1 MKIISKI
8 LKKSLAAVFI
18 AAMIV
23 VSFGSILIPKTEAA
37 NSYIDGNLLFII
49 NSSNEAEIARS
60 VSKGVSSIAIPNYV
74 YSKSNKQ
81 YYRVTRIWDNAFS
94 DCPEL
99 ANITISDSVTSIGS
113 NAFYNTAYYN
123 NYTNWENGVLY
134 ISKHLIK
141 AGNGISGTYAIKS
154 GTKCIADAAFKD
166 CTELK
171 YVVVPSSV
179 TSIGTS
185 AFSGCTGLTSVTIGN
200 SVTSIGTSAFSGC
213 TGLTSITIPNS
224 VTSIGT
230 SAFYGCTGLTSITIG
245 NSVTSIGTYAFYGC
259 TGLTSITIPN
269 SVTSIG
275 TSAFSGCTGLTSI
288 TIPNSVTSIGSSAF
302 EGCTGLTSITIPDS
316 VTRIEYDA
324 FSGCTGLTSI
334 TIPDSVTSI
343 GYRVFDGCNIK
354 ELIIAD
360 GSKTVTSTMVV
371 CKSTLEKVTIPD
383 SVMSIEDN
391 AFKDCTG
398 FTSIT
403 IPDSVTGIGSSAFEG
418 CTGLASIAIPDSVT
432 NIGSNA
438 FYNTAYYN
446 DDANWEND
454 VLYISNHLIKAKDS
468 INGVYAIKYG
478 TKCIADSAFSD
489 CTLLT
494 GITIPDSVA
503 SIGDNAFKGCTDLTS
518 IIIPDKATIGSNAFY
533 GCPAYG
539 TTGNCTWTLDGTV
552 LTISGNGSMANYKYN
567 EKASWRQD
575 ITKVIIKSGVKNI
588 GNYAFYGCKE
598 LTSVIVPESVTTIGF
613 SSFLNCTGLTSI
625 IIPSSVTSIDSS
637 AFSGC
642 DKSKLIIYTDSRDAT
657 AYKYA
662 KDNGYR
668 CVVLLN
674 NNDEIG
680 FSIDGNTLTVIGTGK
695 TPDYNLF
702 TSTPWYSAKDSITR
716 VIVDS
721 RITEVGTY
729 SFYGFDNLKELVC
742 ENANLKL
749 GTRAIN
755 TDNKNIRVY
764 SLSGGSLE
772 EYCSDNSVNFVS
784 PLDAPILVSVTGNS
798 ITVKAADGVNAEF
811 SLNGVNWQRS
821 GQFNSL
827 QPVTEY
833 KVYSRRY
840 NEYSPIASEPL
851 VVKTTKSTVSAPGA
865 PTIEEYS
872 VNKVTLKATSG
883 YEYSCD
889 GGLTWQSSN
898 VFEGIA
904 QNKIYEFRIRK
915 AETETIFASKKSAAL
930 YFALPKAP
938 EIERIGATTLT
949 LKAVDGFEYSLDKI
963 EWQTSPHFTGL
974 INNMTYTVYQ
984 RISGSQY
991 SNSYQLISSGTDV
1004 CINGTDKTT
1013 PAKPSAPIVASK
1025 TSSSVTLKATE
1036 GYEYSLDVKVWQIS
1050 NVFNGLNDDTEYTFY
1065 QRVAET
1071 ETSYAS
1077 ECSAGLK
1084 VKTDKAYTAGEL
1096 DGDGKITDKDA
1107 IYLLMHCYF
1116 PGDYPV
1122 DQPCDYNGDGIINDK
1137 DAVYLLMHCY
1147 FPNDYPITK

>member
-1 MKIISKI
+1 MKRIIFSV
-8 LKKSLAAVFI
+8 LAI
-18 AAMIV
+18 CL
-23 VSFGSILIPKTEAA
+23 ILIIVPVEVFAATVTASGTTGSCKWVLRGDALTIYDDSNNPYRDDPCIHIMDDCYSFKYQRPLQPPWGRDITSVFLTNTGNVGMYAFYNCEKLKAATMQACVKNIYSHAFDGCTNLTRVTFSNNLKTIGAYA
-37 NSYIDGNLLFII
+37 FSHCTSL
-49 NSSNEAEIARS
+49 
-60 VSKGVSSIAIPNYV
+60 SSIALPD
-74 YSKSNKQ
+74 SL
-81 YYRVTRIWDNAFS
+81 TRI
-94 DCPEL
+94 E
-99 ANITISDSVTSIGS
+99 S
-113 NAFYNTAYYN
+113 NAFYDTGIYN
-123 NYTNWENGVLY
+123 NESNWEDNALY
-134 ISKHLIK
+134 ISDCLVAVKKNDLNNQFCVK
-141 AGNGISGTYAIKS
+141 DGTRL
-154 GTKCIADAAFKD
+154 IAD
-166 CTELK
+166 E
-171 YVVVPSSV
+171 V
-179 TSIGTS
+179 
-185 AFSGCTGLTSVTIGN
+185 
-200 SVTSIGTSAFSGC
+200 
-213 TGLTSITIPNS
+213 
-224 VTSIGT
+224 
-230 SAFYGCTGLTSITIG
+230 
-245 NSVTSIGTYAFYGC
+245 
-259 TGLTSITIPN
+259 
-269 SVTSIG
+269 
-275 TSAFSGCTGLTSI
+275 
-288 TIPNSVTSIGSSAF
+288 
-302 EGCTGLTSITIPDS
+302 
-316 VTRIEYDA
+316 

-334 TIPDSVTSI
+334 TIPDSVTSR
-343 GYRVFDGCNIK
+343 GYQIFDGCNIK

-371 CKSTLEKVTIPD
+371 CESTLEKVTIPD
-383 SVMSIEDN
+383 SVTSIEDN
-391 AFKDCTG
+391 AFSGCRG
-398 FTSIT
+398 LTSIT
-403 IPDSVTGIGSSAFEG
+403 IPDSVTSIGS
-418 CTGLASIAIPDSVT
+418 
-432 NIGSNA
+432 
-438 FYNTAYYN
+438 Y
-446 DDANWEND
+446 
-454 VLYISNHLIKAKDS
+454 
-468 INGVYAIKYG
+468 
-478 TKCIADSAFSD
+478 AFSE
-489 CTLLT
+489 CSGLT
-494 GITIPDSVA
+494 SITIPDSVT
-503 SIGDNAFKGCTDLTS
+503 SIGGAAFSECSDLTS
-518 IIIPDKATIGSNAFY
+518 ITIPDSVTSIG
-533 GCPAYG
+533 G
-539 TTGNCTWTLDGTV
+539 
-552 LTISGNGSMANYKYN
+552 
-567 EKASWRQD
+567 
-575 ITKVIIKSGVKNI
+575 
-588 GNYAFYGCKE
+588 YAFYRCSR
-598 LTSVIVPESVTTIGF
+598 LTSITIPDSVTSIGKYAF
-613 SSFLNCTGLTSI
+613 YDCTGLTSI

-642 DKSKLIIYTDSRDAT
+642 DKSKLIIYTDSMAAT

-674 NNDEIG
+674 SNDEIG
-680 FSIDGNTLTVIGTGK
+680 FSIDGSTLTVIGTGK
-695 TPDYNLF
+695 MPDYNLF
-702 TSTPWYSAKDSITR
+702 TSTPWYSAKDSIKR

-755 TDNKNIRVY
+755 TDNKNIHVY

-772 EYCSDNSVNFVS
+772 KYCSDNSVNFVS

-811 SLNGVNWQRS
+811 SLDGVNWQRS

-872 VNKVTLKATSG
+872 VNKVTLKAISG

-904 QNKIYEFRIRK
+904 QNKIYEFCVRK
-915 AETETIFASKKSAAL
+915 AETETVFASEKSAAL
-930 YFALPKAP
+930 YFALPKVP

-991 SNSYQLISSGTDV
+991 SNSYKLISSGTDV

-1013 PAKPSAPIVASK
+1013 PAKPSAPIVSSK
-1025 TSSSVTLKATE
+1025 TSSSVTLKATA
-1036 GYEYSLDVKVWQIS
+1036 GYEYSLDGKVWHSS
-1050 NVFNGLNDDTEYTFY
+1050 NVFDGLKDDTEYTFY
-1065 QRVAET
+1065 QRIAET
-1071 ETSYAS
+1071 ETSYVS
-1077 ECSAGLK
+1077 ECSTGLK
-1084 VKTDKAYTAGEL
+1084 VKTDKAYTGGEL

-1122 DQPCDYNGDGIINDK
+1122 EQPCDYNGDGIINDK

>member
-1 MKIISKI
+1 MKRIIFSV
-8 LKKSLAAVFI
+8 LAI
-18 AAMIV
+18 CL
-23 VSFGSILIPKTEAA
+23 ILIIVPVEVFAATVTASGTTGSCKWVLRGDALTIYDDSNNPYRDDPCIHIMDDCYSFKYQRPLQPPWGMDITSVFLTNTGNVGMYAFYNCEKLKAATMQACVKNIYSHAFDGCTNLTRVTFSNNLKTIGAYA
-37 NSYIDGNLLFII
+37 FSHCTSL
-49 NSSNEAEIARS
+49 
-60 VSKGVSSIAIPNYV
+60 SSIALPD
-74 YSKSNKQ
+74 SL
-81 YYRVTRIWDNAFS
+81 TRI
-94 DCPEL
+94 E
-99 ANITISDSVTSIGS
+99 S
-113 NAFYNTAYYN
+113 NAFYDTGIYN
-123 NYTNWENGVLY
+123 NESNWEDNALY
-134 ISKHLIK
+134 ISDCLVAVKKNDLNNQFCVK
-141 AGNGISGTYAIKS
+141 DGTRL
-154 GTKCIADAAFKD
+154 IAD
-166 CTELK
+166 E
-171 YVVVPSSV
+171 V
-179 TSIGTS
+179 
-185 AFSGCTGLTSVTIGN
+185 
-200 SVTSIGTSAFSGC
+200 
-213 TGLTSITIPNS
+213 
-224 VTSIGT
+224 
-230 SAFYGCTGLTSITIG
+230 
-245 NSVTSIGTYAFYGC
+245 
-259 TGLTSITIPN
+259 
-269 SVTSIG
+269 
-275 TSAFSGCTGLTSI
+275 
-288 TIPNSVTSIGSSAF
+288 
-302 EGCTGLTSITIPDS
+302 
-316 VTRIEYDA
+316 

-334 TIPDSVTSI
+334 TIPDSVTSR
-343 GYRVFDGCNIK
+343 GYQIFDGCNIK

-371 CKSTLEKVTIPD
+371 CESTLEKVTIPD
-383 SVMSIEDN
+383 SVTSIEDN
-391 AFKDCTG
+391 AFSGCRG
-398 FTSIT
+398 LTSIT
-403 IPDSVTGIGSSAFEG
+403 IPDSVTSIGS
-418 CTGLASIAIPDSVT
+418 
-432 NIGSNA
+432 
-438 FYNTAYYN
+438 Y
-446 DDANWEND
+446 
-454 VLYISNHLIKAKDS
+454 
-468 INGVYAIKYG
+468 
-478 TKCIADSAFSD
+478 AFSE
-489 CTLLT
+489 CSGLT
-494 GITIPDSVA
+494 SITIPDSVT
-503 SIGDNAFKGCTDLTS
+503 SIGGAAFSECSDLTS
-518 IIIPDKATIGSNAFY
+518 ITIPDSVTSIG
-533 GCPAYG
+533 G
-539 TTGNCTWTLDGTV
+539 
-552 LTISGNGSMANYKYN
+552 
-567 EKASWRQD
+567 
-575 ITKVIIKSGVKNI
+575 
-588 GNYAFYGCKE
+588 YAFYRCSR
-598 LTSVIVPESVTTIGF
+598 LTSITIPDSVTSIGKYAF
-613 SSFLNCTGLTSI
+613 YDCTGLTSI

-642 DKSKLIIYTDSRDAT
+642 DKSKLIIYTDSMAAT

-674 NNDEIG
+674 SNDEIG
-680 FSIDGNTLTVIGTGK
+680 FSIDGSTLTVIGTGK
-695 TPDYNLF
+695 MPDYNLF
-702 TSTPWYSAKDSITR
+702 TSTPWYSAKDSIKR

-755 TDNKNIRVY
+755 TDNKNIHVY

-772 EYCSDNSVNFVS
+772 KYCSDNSVNFVS

-811 SLNGVNWQRS
+811 SLDGVNWQRS

-872 VNKVTLKATSG
+872 VNKVTLKAISG

-904 QNKIYEFRIRK
+904 QNKIYEFCVRK
-915 AETETIFASKKSAAL
+915 AETETVFASEKSAAL
-930 YFALPKAP
+930 YFALPKVP

-991 SNSYQLISSGTDV
+991 SNSYKLISSGTDV

-1013 PAKPSAPIVASK
+1013 PAKPSAPIVSSK
-1025 TSSSVTLKATE
+1025 TSSSVTLKATA
-1036 GYEYSLDVKVWQIS
+1036 GYEYSLDGKVWHSS
-1050 NVFNGLNDDTEYTFY
+1050 NVFDGLKDDTEYTFY
-1065 QRVAET
+1065 QRIAET
-1071 ETSYAS
+1071 ETSYVS
-1077 ECSAGLK
+1077 ECSTGLK
-1084 VKTDKAYTAGEL
+1084 VKTDKAYTGGEL

-1122 DQPCDYNGDGIINDK
+1122 EQPCDYNGDGIINDK

>member
-1 MKIISKI
+1 M
-8 LKKSLAAVFI
+8 
-18 AAMIV
+18 
-23 VSFGSILIPKTEAA
+23 
-37 NSYIDGNLLFII
+37 
-49 NSSNEAEIARS
+49 
-60 VSKGVSSIAIPNYV
+60 
-74 YSKSNKQ
+74 
-81 YYRVTRIWDNAFS
+81 
-94 DCPEL
+94 
-99 ANITISDSVTSIGS
+99 TSIDS
-113 NAFYNTAYYN
+113 
-123 NYTNWENGVLY
+123 W
-134 ISKHLIK
+134 
-141 AGNGISGTYAIKS
+141 
-154 GTKCIADAAFKD
+154 
-166 CTELK
+166 
-171 YVVVPSSV
+171 
-179 TSIGTS
+179 
-185 AFSGCTGLTSVTIGN
+185 AFSGCTGLKSVTIDD
-200 SVTSIGTSAFSGC
+200 SVTSIDSSAFSGC
-213 TGLTSITIPNS
+213 KINELIIANGSKS
-224 VTSIGT
+224 VTNTMVICKG
-230 SAFYGCTGLTSITIG
+230 YLEKVI
-245 NSVTSIGTYAFYGC
+245 
-259 TGLTSITIPN
+259 IPD
-269 SVTSIG
+269 
-275 TSAFSGCTGLTSI
+275 
-288 TIPNSVTSIGSSAF
+288 SVTSIGSSAF
-302 EGCTGLTSITIPDS
+302 SGCSGLTSITMPDS
-316 VTRIEYDA
+316 VTSIGSSA
-324 FSGCTGLTSI
+324 FSGCSGLTSI

-343 GYRVFDGCNIK
+343 GGAAFSGCSD
-354 ELIIAD
+354 L
-360 GSKTVTSTMVV
+360 
-371 CKSTLEKVTIPD
+371 
-383 SVMSIEDN
+383 
-391 AFKDCTG
+391 
-398 FTSIT
+398 TSIT
-403 IPDSVTGIGSSAFEG
+403 IPDSVTSIGG
-418 CTGLASIAIPDSVT
+418 Y
-432 NIGSNA
+432 A
-438 FYNTAYYN
+438 FYRC
-446 DDANWEND
+446 
-454 VLYISNHLIKAKDS
+454 SR
-468 INGVYAIKYG
+468 
-478 TKCIADSAFSD
+478 
-489 CTLLT
+489 LT
-494 GITIPDSVA
+494 SITIPDSVT
-503 SIGDNAFKGCTDLTS
+503 SIGK
-518 IIIPDKATIGSNAFY
+518 
-533 GCPAYG
+533 
-539 TTGNCTWTLDGTV
+539 
-552 LTISGNGSMANYKYN
+552 
-567 EKASWRQD
+567 
-575 ITKVIIKSGVKNI
+575 
-588 GNYAFYGCKE
+588 YAFYD
-598 LTSVIVPESVTTIGF
+598 
-613 SSFLNCTGLTSI
+613 CTGLTSI

-642 DKSKLIIYTDSRDAT
+642 DKSKLIIYTDSMAAT

-674 NNDEIG
+674 SNDEIG
-680 FSIDGNTLTVIGTGK
+680 FSIDGSTLTVIGTGK
-695 TPDYNLF
+695 MPDYNLF
-702 TSTPWYSAKDSITR
+702 TSTPWYSAKDSIKR

-755 TDNKNIRVY
+755 TDNKNIHVY

-772 EYCSDNSVNFVS
+772 KYCSDNSVNFVS
-784 PLDAPILVSVTGNS
+784 PLDAPVLVSVTGNS

-811 SLNGVNWQRS
+811 SLDGVDWQRS

-872 VNKVTLKATSG
+872 VNKVTLKAISG

-904 QNKIYEFRIRK
+904 QNKIYEFCVRK
-915 AETETIFASKKSAAL
+915 AETETVFASEKSAAL

-963 EWQTSPHFTGL
+963 EWQTSPYFTGL

-991 SNSYQLISSGTDV
+991 SNSYKLISSGTDV

-1036 GYEYSLDVKVWQIS
+1036 GYEYSLDGKAWHSS
-1050 NVFNGLNDDTEYTFY
+1050 NVFDGLKDDTEYTFY
-1065 QRVAET
+1065 QRIAET

>member
-1 MKIISKI
+1 M
-8 LKKSLAAVFI
+8 LKKITAVLISVLLIVSIMPVSIFAAETTSGTTGDCTWTLDGTVLTISGNGKMRDYRDYYDGYVFG
-18 AAMIV
+18 APW
-23 VSFGSILIPKTEAA
+23 G
-37 NSYIDGNLLFII
+37 
-49 NSSNEAEIARS
+49 R
-60 VSKGVSSIAIPNYV
+60 
-74 YSKSNKQ
+74 
-81 YYRVTRIWDNAFS
+81 
-94 DCPEL
+94 
-99 ANITISDSVTSIGS
+99 NITEVIIKEGVTSIGDS
-113 NAFYNTAYYN
+113 AFYGCTDL
-123 NYTNWENGVLY
+123 TNVTIG
-134 ISKHLIK
+134 
-141 AGNGISGTYAIKS
+141 
-154 GTKCIADAAFKD
+154 
-166 CTELK
+166 
-171 YVVVPSSV
+171 SSV
-179 TSIGTS
+179 TSIGGYAFSHCTSLTSITIPDSVTSIVNS
-185 AFSGCTGLTSVTIGN
+185 AFKGCTGLTSATIGD
-200 SVTSIGTSAFSGC
+200 
-213 TGLTSITIPNS
+213 
-224 VTSIGT
+224 
-230 SAFYGCTGLTSITIG
+230 
-245 NSVTSIGTYAFYGC
+245 
-259 TGLTSITIPN
+259 
-269 SVTSIG
+269 
-275 TSAFSGCTGLTSI
+275 
-288 TIPNSVTSIGSSAF
+288 SVTSIGSSAF
-302 EGCTGLTSITIPDS
+302 EGCTGLISVTIGNGVTSIGSEAFSDCIGLTIATIGNGVTSIGSEAFSGCTGLKEVHISSIEKWCSINFGNSYANPLRYAHDLYLNGEKIVNLVIPDS
-316 VTRIEYDA
+316 VTSIGDCA
-324 FSGCTGLTSI
+324 FFGCTGLTSATIGNGVTSIGDSAFKGCTGLTSI
-334 TIPDSVTSI
+334 TIGDNVTSI
-343 GYRVFDGCNIK
+343 GYQAFYGCTGLTSATIGNGVTSIKDNAFKGCNIK

-360 GSKTVTSTMVV
+360 GSKTVTSTMVI
-371 CKSTLEKVTIPD
+371 CRGTLEKVSIPDSVTIIDTYAFYGCTDLTSVTIPD
-383 SVMSIEDN
+383 SVTSIGN
-391 AFKDCTG
+391 FAFEGCTG
-398 FTSIT
+398 LTSIT
-403 IPDSVTGIGSSAFEG
+403 IPDSVT
-418 CTGLASIAIPDSVT
+418 
-432 NIGSNA
+432 
-438 FYNTAYYN
+438 
-446 DDANWEND
+446 
-454 VLYISNHLIKAKDS
+454 
-468 INGVYAIKYG
+468 
-478 TKCIADSAFSD
+478 
-489 CTLLT
+489 
-494 GITIPDSVA
+494 
-503 SIGDNAFKGCTDLTS
+503 SIGK
-518 IIIPDKATIGSNAFY
+518 
-533 GCPAYG
+533 
-539 TTGNCTWTLDGTV
+539 
-552 LTISGNGSMANYKYN
+552 
-567 EKASWRQD
+567 
-575 ITKVIIKSGVKNI
+575 
-588 GNYAFYGCKE
+588 YAFYD
-598 LTSVIVPESVTTIGF
+598 
-613 SSFLNCTGLTSI
+613 CTGLTSI
-625 IIPSSVTSIDSS
+625 IIPSSVTSIGER

-642 DKSKLIIYTDSRDAT
+642 DKSKLIIYTDSMAAT

-695 TPDYNLF
+695 MPNYNLF
-702 TSTPWYSAKDSITR
+702 TSTPWHSAKDSIKR

-772 EYCSDNSVNFVS
+772 KYCSDNSVNFVS

-798 ITVKAADGVNAEF
+798 ITVKAADGVKAEF
-811 SLNGVNWQRS
+811 SLDGVNWQRS

-851 VVKTTKSTVSAPGA
+851 VVKTKKSTVSAPGA

-872 VNKVTLKATSG
+872 VNKVTLKAISG

-904 QNKIYEFRIRK
+904 QNKIYEFCVRK
-915 AETETIFASKKSAAL
+915 AETETVFASEKSAAL
-930 YFALPKAP
+930 YFALPKMP

-974 INNMTYTVYQ
+974 INSMTYTVYQ

-1013 PAKPSAPIVASK
+1013 PAKPSTPIVASK

-1036 GYEYSLDVKVWQIS
+1036 GYEYSLDGKVWHSS
-1050 NVFNGLNDDTEYTFY
+1050 NVFDGLKDDTEYTFY
-1065 QRVAET
+1065 QRIAET

-1122 DQPCDYNGDGIINDK
+1122 EQPCDYNGDGIINDK